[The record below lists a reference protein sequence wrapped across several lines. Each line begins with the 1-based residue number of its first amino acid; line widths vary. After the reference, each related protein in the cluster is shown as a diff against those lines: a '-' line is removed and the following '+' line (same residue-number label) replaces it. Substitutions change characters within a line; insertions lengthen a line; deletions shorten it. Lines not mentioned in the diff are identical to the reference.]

1 MRVMVSNELQAALDA
16 AEAAAE
22 IIRAHYGR
30 GIGVR
35 IKPDASPV
43 TEADE
48 LAEKTIRGILSAR
61 FPAFGFYGEES
72 GQHDMDA
79 EAIWIVDPIDGTKC
93 FVREIPFFSTQIA
106 LWRGGRA
113 VLGVSSAPVYGELAW
128 AEEGAGAFLNGRP
141 MRVSGIKELSRA
153 TVSTGN
159 TKSLARSSGWLGL
172 GRLVERAYTTRG
184 YGDFVHYHLLARG
197 ALEIVI
203 ESDLSIYDIA
213 ALTIIIREAGGKVTD
228 LQGQAVGL
236 KTNSVLATNGPL
248 HSEVREM
255 LSATRT

>member
-1 MRVMVSNELQAALDA
+1 MVSNELQAALDA

-35 IKPDASPV
+35 AKPDTSPV
-43 TEADE
+43 TEADV
-48 LAEKTIRGILSAR
+48 LAEKSIRGILSAR
-61 FPAFGFYGEES
+61 FPAYGFYGEET

-93 FVREIPFFSTQIA
+93 FVREVPFFSTQIA
-106 LWRGGRA
+106 LWRGGRP

-128 AEEGAGAFLNGRP
+128 AEERAGAFLNGRP
-141 MRVSGIKELSRA
+141 IRVSDIAELSQA

-159 TKSLARSSGWLGL
+159 TKSIARSPAAWLGM
-172 GRLVERAYTTRG
+172 GRLVERAYSTRG

-203 ESDLSIYDIA
+203 ESDLSIYDFA
-213 ALTIIIREAGGKVTD
+213 ALTAIIREAGGTVTD
-228 LQGQAVGL
+228 LQGQPLSLAT
-236 KTNSVLATNGPL
+236 KSVLATNGPM
-248 HSEVREM
+248 HEEVRAM
-255 LSATRT
+255 LSGATS

>member
-22 IIRAHYGR
+22 VIRAHYAR

-35 IKPDASPV
+35 IKADTSPV
-43 TEADE
+43 TEADV
-48 LAEKTIRGILSAR
+48 LAEKAIRAILSAR
-61 FPAFGFYGEES
+61 FPEYGFYGEET
-72 GQHDMDA
+72 GQHGMDA
-79 EAIWIVDPIDGTKC
+79 DAIWIVDPIDGTKC

-106 LWRGGRA
+106 LWRGGRP

-128 AEEGAGAFLNGRP
+128 AEEHAGAFLNGRP
-141 MRVSGIKELSRA
+141 IRVSGIAELAHA
-153 TVSTGN
+153 TVSVGN
-159 TKSLARSSGWLGL
+159 IKAIARSPAWLGM
-172 GRLVERAYTTRG
+172 GRLFDLAYSTRG

-203 ESDLSIYDIA
+203 ESDLSIYDFA
-213 ALTIIIREAGGKVTD
+213 ALTVIIREAGGTVTD
-228 LQGQAVGL
+228 LQGQPLRLAT
-236 KTNSVLATNGPL
+236 KSVLATNGPM

-255 LSATRT
+255 LRGVGS